1 MKAINSKP
9 ITSSAVKMS
18 NHKLPVPKLA
28 TMKRIFFTLCCLSV
42 FLSNAQTNIYE
53 SRKFDALTED
63 HELLAI
69 VPFLTHLDLE
79 NEISKKELRARE
91 EKEGYAVQNALE
103 TYFSQRRKRKKF
115 SVEFQNIKNTNALL
129 AQNNIDYDNIDIHTV
144 KELSEILG
152 VDGIISGNLDL
163 NVLLSD
169 GVDTKFNFMDYFLG
183 DADYGRIGIKIS
195 DGKTGKLLWKYE
207 KEINK
212 KSGKNTDDLI
222 DRMMKQAAR
231 KFPYDREKRR
241 DRKKGSRR

>member
-1 MKAINSKP
+1 MSVIPLPLKVLFLESEHVPYCHLQMKP
-9 ITSSAVKMS
+9 ILLS
-18 NHKLPVPKLA
+18 L
-28 TMKRIFFTLCCLSV
+28 TLLSV
-42 FLSNAQTNIYE
+42 FYATAQKNIYE
-53 SRKFDALTED
+53 SNSFDDLTEA
-63 HELLAI
+63 HQVLAI
-69 VPFLTHLDLE
+69 VPFITHLDLE
-79 NEISKKELRARE
+79 NEISKKELKSRE

-103 TYFSQRRKRKKF
+103 TYFSQRKKRKKF

-129 AQNNIDYDNIDIHTV
+129 AKNNIRYDNIDVHTV

-169 GVDTKFNFMDYFLG
+169 GVDTEFNVLDFFLG
-183 DADYGRIGIKIS
+183 DADYGRIGVKIS
-195 DGKTGKLLWKYE
+195 DGTTGKLLWKYE

-222 DRMMKQAAR
+222 DRMMKLAAR

-241 DRKKGSRR
+241 DRKNRD